1 MPSAGRVIFL
11 CGDVM
16 LGRGI
21 DQILAHPLPPRLHEE
36 WVKDARTYVELA
48 ERVSGPIPREAGRG
62 YVWGDALAVLDEE
75 APEARVINLETA
87 VTTSERPWPGKG
99 VHYRTHPAH
108 VACLTAARIDCCAL
122 ANNHVLDWGVAGLLE
137 TLAALERAGISTA
150 GAGRDAAAAWAPAVL
165 PLRGGGRL
173 VVLAVGA
180 VSSGIP
186 WAWQATA
193 RGPGVALLGDL
204 EPPTAAALAE
214 RLGALRRPG
223 DVVLVSIHWGPNWV
237 RAIDP
242 AQRRFAHA
250 LIDAGGAD
258 VVHGHSSHHV
268 TGIEVHAGRLILYG
282 CGDFLNDYEGIGGY
296 EAFRGELALMYFP
309 ALDEAGRLVRL
320 RMVPTRTAR
329 FRVQRASREE
339 ALWLRDALCRA
350 GAPWGTTAH
359 VEPDGALTLR
369 W

>member
-1 MPSAGRVIFL
+1 MPPAERVIFL

-21 DQILAHPLPPRLHEE
+21 DQILARPLPPRLHEE
-36 WVKDARTYVELA
+36 WVEDARTYVELA
-48 ERVSGPIPREAGRG
+48 EAASGPVPRAVGRD
-62 YVWGDALAVLDEE
+62 YVWGDALAVLEEE

-87 VTTSERPWPGKG
+87 VTRSEHPWPGKA

-122 ANNHVLDWGVAGLLE
+122 ANNHVLDWGEAGLLE
-137 TLAALERAGISTA
+137 TLAALERAGVHTA
-150 GAGRDAAAAWAPAVL
+150 GAGRDAAEAWTPAVL

-173 VVLAVGA
+173 VIVALGA
-180 VSSGIP
+180 ASSGIP
-186 WAWQATA
+186 PEWRA
-193 RGPGVALLGDL
+193 RAGRPGVALLDDL
-204 EPPTAAALAE
+204 EPETAAAVAE
-214 RLGALRRPG
+214 RVQASRRPG
-223 DVVLVSIHWGPNWV
+223 DVVVVSIHWGPNWV

-242 AQRRFAHA
+242 AQRRFARA

-258 VVHGHSSHHV
+258 VVHGHSSHHA
-268 TGIEVHAGRLILYG
+268 TGIEVHRERLVLYG

-309 ALDEAGRLVRL
+309 ALDGAGRLVRL

-329 FRVQRASREE
+329 LRVQRASSEE
-339 ALWLRDALCRA
+339 ARWLCDALRRA
-350 GAPWGTTAH
+350 GAPLGTTAQ
-359 VEPDGALTLR
+359 VEEDGALTLR